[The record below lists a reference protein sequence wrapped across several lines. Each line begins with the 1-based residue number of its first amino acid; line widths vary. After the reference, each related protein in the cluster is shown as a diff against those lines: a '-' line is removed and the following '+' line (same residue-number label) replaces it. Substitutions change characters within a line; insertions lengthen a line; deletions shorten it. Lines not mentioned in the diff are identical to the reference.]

1 MRAGGFQFCKRVL
14 SVCLSV
20 LNKSTPLL
28 DWFDA
33 SLLSN
38 LLVLSEPCSKDD
50 ANDSIEGK
58 ALTISSSRHDDDDDD
73 EEEEEEEKEQCALVG
88 VVGVLGRLR
97 PLSPAP
103 ATTNG
108 ARSLIALEA
117 PFFIRGSK
125 DWPLLRACRFGG
137 SEELFLRVFSEL
149 GVTCTRP

>member
-1 MRAGGFQFCKRVL
+1 MRMRAGGFQFCKRVL

-58 ALTISSSRHDDDDDD
+58 ALTAGELESNTSSIND
-73 EEEEEEEKEQCALVG
+73 
-88 VVGVLGRLR
+88 
-97 PLSPAP
+97 
-103 ATTNG
+103 
-108 ARSLIALEA
+108 LIY
-117 PFFIRGSK
+117 R
-125 DWPLLRACRFGG
+125 
-137 SEELFLRVFSEL
+137 
-149 GVTCTRP
+149 

>member
-1 MRAGGFQFCKRVL
+1 MRAGGFQFCERVL

-73 EEEEEEEKEQCALVG
+73 DDDEEEEEEEVEEEEQCALVG

-125 DWPLLRACRFGG
+125 D
-137 SEELFLRVFSEL
+137 
-149 GVTCTRP
+149 

>member
-1 MRAGGFQFCKRVL
+1 MRMRAGGFQFCKRVL

-73 EEEEEEEKEQCALVG
+73 DDDEEEEEEEEEQCALVG

-125 DWPLLRACRFGG
+125 D
-137 SEELFLRVFSEL
+137 
-149 GVTCTRP
+149 